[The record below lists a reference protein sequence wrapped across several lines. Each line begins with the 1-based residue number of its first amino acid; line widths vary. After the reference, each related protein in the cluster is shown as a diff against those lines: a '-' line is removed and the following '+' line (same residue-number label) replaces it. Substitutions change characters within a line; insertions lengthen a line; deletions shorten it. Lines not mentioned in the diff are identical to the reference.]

1 MRVVLA
7 TSNPHKVMEFRRLF
21 TAGGLDIRP
30 PEDWGLGA
38 LPVEENGRTFA
49 ENALA
54 KAYAYCTAYN
64 MPAIA
69 DDSGLRVDA
78 LAGAPG
84 VRSARFGSPELD
96 DEGRARYL
104 LSCMKHIGDRKR
116 SAHYVCTL
124 ALARPEDDPLVVGGK
139 WYGSIGRDY
148 VAGTT
153 GFGYDPVFV
162 VPWLGVTASCLV
174 PAEKDRFGHRGKAV
188 RRLLA
193 VL

>member
-7 TSNPHKVMEFRRLF
+7 SSNAHKVLEFRRLF
-21 TAGGLDIRP
+21 AAGGLDVRP
-30 PEDWGLGA
+30 PEDWGFPA
-38 LPVEENGRTFA
+38 LPVEEKGLTFA

-54 KAYAYCTAYN
+54 KANAYYTAYN

-104 LSCMKHIGDRKR
+104 LSCMEHIGDRR
-116 SAHYVCTL
+116 RCAHYVCVL
-124 ALARPEDDPLVVGGK
+124 ALVHAEGDPLVVPGQ
-139 WYGSIGRDY
+139 WYGSIGHDY
-148 VAGTT
+148 VAGPT

-162 VPWLGVTASCLV
+162 VPWLGITASCLV
-174 PAEKDRFGHRGKAV
+174 PAEKDRLGHRGKAV
-188 RRLLA
+188 RRLLE